1 MEFSNAMIIDC
12 DPHIRVLCF
21 DVNLVY
27 IVLSIYNIIFVYLC
41 IFMIDRDIYLYIYI
55 YIYIS

>member
-1 MEFSNAMIIDC
+1 MEFSNAMIIDR

-27 IVLSIYNIIFVYLC
+27 IVP
-41 IFMIDRDIYLYIYI
+41 YIYI
-55 YIYIS
+55 

>member
-27 IVLSIYNIIFVYLC
+27 IVLYLYIYNIIYVYLC
-41 IFMIDRDIYLYIYI
+41 IYDR
-55 YIYIS
+55 